1 MKPVAVTLAFIGSLV
16 ALTLP
21 VDAAD
26 RVTLPDLPRMMRDIR
41 ILSHPDFAGRQT
53 GSEGGRRSA
62 EYVADRF
69 EHLGLMPA
77 VTSAWALKG
86 RHGNKPAP

>member
-1 MKPVAVTLAFIGSLV
+1 MTPAAVSLAFISGLV
-16 ALTLP
+16 ALALP

-26 RVTLPDLPRMMRDIR
+26 CGTLPDLPRMMRDIR

-53 GSEGGRRSA
+53 GSEGGRRSS

-69 EHLGLMPA
+69 EHLGLTPRRSPA
-77 VTSAWALKG
+77 
-86 RHGNKPAP
+86 HGH